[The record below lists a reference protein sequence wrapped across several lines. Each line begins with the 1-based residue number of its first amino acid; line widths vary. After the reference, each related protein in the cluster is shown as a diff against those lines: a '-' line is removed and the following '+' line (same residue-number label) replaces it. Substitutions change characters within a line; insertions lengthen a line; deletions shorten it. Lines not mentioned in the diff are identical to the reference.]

1 MTFLDKLTEL
11 EYEHVKK
18 LNTLR
23 DLRRHERYFD
33 YEVEEKII
41 EVLGELTSSLNEYM
55 NEYMNDGWIK
65 ISDDSKIDGLYGLYF
80 VTVQYKRLPPK
91 YNQVKLAK
99 YDCFYHTFVHSS
111 NGRPFSK
118 DVEIIAYMPYSN
130 EFYPHPYINEGTMK
144 ERCLKDNDYSITR

>member
-1 MTFLDKLTEL
+1 MTFLDKLSEL

-18 LNTLR
+18 LNKLH

-41 EVLGELTSSLNEYM
+41 EVLQEIRSSLNEC
-55 NEYMNDGWIK
+55 MNDKWVK
-65 ISDDSKIDGLYGLYF
+65 ISDDSELDGLHGLYF

-99 YDCFYHTFVHSS
+99 YDCCYHAFVHSS

-118 DVEIIAYMPYSN
+118 DIEIIAYMPYSN
-130 EFYPHPYINEGTMK
+130 EFNPHPCMNE
-144 ERCLKDNDYSITR
+144 EEVF

>member
-1 MTFLDKLTEL
+1 MTFIDKLSEL
-11 EYEHVKK
+11 KYEHVNK

-23 DLRRHERYFD
+23 NLRRHVRYFD
-33 YEVEEKII
+33 YEVEEQII
-41 EVLGELTSSLNEYM
+41 EVLEELTSSLSLNEYM
-55 NEYMNDGWIK
+55 KDKWVK
-65 ISDDSKIDGLYGLYF
+65 ISDDSKLDGLHGLYF

-99 YDCFYHTFVHSS
+99 YDDCYHAFVHSS

-130 EFYPHPYINEGTMK
+130 EFYPHPYINEGK
-144 ERCLKDNDYSITR
+144 VF